1 MENVLIKKIKIVLNY
16 EHPFKLII
24 VEFLRKI
31 GISMPFLID
40 RGRYKIKYYSSTY
53 SRGLYVIPHDRQ
65 YDEGFFIRYIKNGD
79 IIVDI
84 GANIGEL
91 TLLSASLSKE
101 NGKVYAFEANLKTY
115 NKYLLKNI
123 KLNDFH
129 NIVPFCMALGDQNS
143 VAELADL
150 KSDGC
155 NYIVESKSNNIRTV
169 KTKLSRLEDLIPST
183 IQRINLL
190 KIDTEGYELF
200 VLKGAGNVLDKTDCI
215 YYESYEGQYNRF
227 AYQTKDVLSFLTR
240 KSYKVFRIIKEEHI
254 CEIKDT
260 SHYQSSQ
267 LENLIAVKDVGAFIK
282 RTAYKIEI

>member
-1 MENVLIKKIKIVLNY
+1 MGNILLKKVQRLLSH
-16 EHPFKLII
+16 EHSCKLII
-24 VEFLRKI
+24 AELLRKI

-40 RGRYKIKYYSSTY
+40 RGRYKIKFYSTTY
-53 SRGLYVIPHDRQ
+53 SRGLYTIPSDRQ
-65 YDEGFFIRYIKNGD
+65 YDENFFISYLKSGD

-91 TLLSASLSKE
+91 TLLSASLAKE
-101 NGKVYAFEANLKTY
+101 NGKVYAFEANPKTY

-123 KLNDFH
+123 KLNEFR
-129 NIVPFCMALGDQNS
+129 NIEPFCMALGDQNS

-150 KSDGC
+150 RSDGC
-155 NYIVESKSNNIRTV
+155 NYIVAGKSNNIKTV
-169 KTKLSRLEDLIPST
+169 KTKLSKLEDLIPST

-200 VLKGAGNVLDKTDCI
+200 VLKGAGDVLDKTDCI

-227 AYQTKDVLSFLTR
+227 AYGTQDVLSFLTT
-240 KSYKVFRIIKEEHI
+240 KGYKIFRIVGKEHI

-260 SHYQSSQ
+260 SHYVSSH
-267 LENLIAVKDVGAFIK
+267 LENLIAVKDVAAFIK
-282 RTAYKIEI
+282 RTKFKVEV